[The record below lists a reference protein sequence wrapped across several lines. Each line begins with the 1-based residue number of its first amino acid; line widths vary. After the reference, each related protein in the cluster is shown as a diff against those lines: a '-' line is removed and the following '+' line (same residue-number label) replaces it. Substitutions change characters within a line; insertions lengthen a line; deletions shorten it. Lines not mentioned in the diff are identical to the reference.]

1 MRHLHYQFITASFG
15 LGLGVFLLA
24 TTLWFLWISG
34 LPLADGTARVFT
46 GAAVTF
52 LAGLILVVYGSQGI
66 RFELHHHLTRRGSG
80 HAHRH

>member
-34 LPLADGTARVFT
+34 LPLAAETVRVFT
-46 GAAVTF
+46 GATVTF
-52 LAGLILVVYGSQGI
+52 ITGLILVIFGSQGI
-66 RFELHHHLTRRGSG
+66 RYELYHSARKGSN